1 MLLADGFNPDDVLRV
16 CALDDVF
23 DYAKSRQLRVLSV
36 SLDGEGNEEVE
47 YMPSHA
53 KAGGFTHQNDP
64 DFIKSYPKAQLPY
77 LAKGRTLR
85 LFKCEG
91 NSTLPLPKKCKILG
105 ELTENWEAIENGKLY
120 LVISEK
126 GYAIKKLHKK
136 LHRNALTLK
145 SLNPLYA
152 DYDICLNEIKE
163 VWKFVLYLNGKSARV
178 QTFAYAQDLLEKIE
192 EMRNTVSKGKIF
204 GAKAPSSN

>member
-1 MLLADGFNPDDVLRV
+1 MLLTEGFNPDDILRV

-47 YMPSHA
+47 YMPLPVKSGNL
-53 KAGGFTHQNDP
+53 KKDNDP
-64 DFIKSYPKAQLPY
+64 DFINRYPKAQLPY
-77 LAKGRTLR
+77 HAKGKTLR
-85 LFKCEG
+85 LFQCEG
-91 NSTLPLPKKCKILG
+91 NSTLPLPKKCRILG
-105 ELTENWEAIENGKLY
+105 EKVEYLQDIEDGQLY

-136 LHRNALTLK
+136 LHRQTLTLK
-145 SLNPLYA
+145 SLNPLYE
-152 DYDICLNEIKE
+152 DYDINLAEIKE
-163 VWKFVLYLNGKSARV
+163 VWRFVLYLNGKSTRL

-204 GAKAPSSN
+204 GAKVASSN